1 MNCWQQTGFHCC
13 SLAKPKHVLL
23 SNPTAPSLLWE
34 IRRKW
39 EEDQCCSVGGGED
52 KPEVSLCSSD
62 PMDDMLV
69 EKGAGG
75 SITATA
81 TTSPQPWPPHCHQ
94 RPHLSVRE
102 GGSCSA
108 SGEAEYLISPYYDWF
123 FLEVKI
129 FCLPKIALKS
139 SSEQQVCIISWWN
152 SQLQENCVMV
162 FSLC

>member
-1 MNCWQQTGFHCC
+1 MNYWQQTGFHCC

-52 KPEVSLCSSD
+52 KPKVSLCSSD

-69 EKGAGG
+69 EQGAGG

-94 RPHLSVRE
+94 RPYLSVRE

-123 FLEVKI
+123 
-129 FCLPKIALKS
+129 
-139 SSEQQVCIISWWN
+139 
-152 SQLQENCVMV
+152 QLV
-162 FSLC
+162 FP